1 MSRMADGID
10 EALRL
15 AGRLVALAAATGVVF
30 FLLGIAFKP
39 VFPDGLPLGD
49 AGRLIYLLLLVMAL
63 LVAQVLMVALAERGD
78 WGHTGLGRH
87 GWSPRALA
95 LGFGLGALVAGLLP
109 VLAHYTGTGEPGAA
123 AWTMPTA
130 AVLQVVALSALVDSL
145 LLRGYAFGLLA
156 SRWGEAAAI
165 ALTAL
170 VATLL
175 AVRGEA
181 PTAEAAGR
189 AVLLATFLGV
199 LRARTGSLPAAL
211 LAHLAVVLV
220 AAGTA
225 PGRFLA
231 TASLFAAVTF
241 LMLTRLP
248 RTARPGRRLTTS
260 GA

>member
-1 MSRMADGID
+1 MSRTADRID

-15 AGRLVALAAATGVVF
+15 TGRLVAFAAVTGVVF
-30 FLLGIAFKP
+30 FLLGVAFKP

-78 WGHTGLGRH
+78 WRHTGLGRT
-87 GWSPRALA
+87 GWSPPALA
-95 LGFGLGALVAGLLP
+95 FGAGLGALVAGIVP
-109 VLAHYTGTGEPGAA
+109 VLAHYTGIGEPGVA
-123 AWTMPTA
+123 AWTTPTT

-189 AVLLATFLGV
+189 AFLLATLLGA
-199 LRARTGSLPAAL
+199 LRSRTGSLPAAL
-211 LAHLAVVLV
+211 LAHLAAVLV
-220 AAGTA
+220 AAGTG
-225 PGRFLA
+225 PDLFLA
-231 TASLFAAVTF
+231 TASLYAVVTF
-241 LMLTRLP
+241 LLLTRLP
-248 RTARPGRRLTTS
+248 RTARPGR
-260 GA
+260 A